1 MIRKRETLFIFE
13 GKNLKKNSMLELVN
27 HEGPNLKANFNR
39 ETGFFEIYD
48 QFDEKIYMLNPERM
62 GAWLE
67 GEFAMID
74 SEGNEWFYTQQ
85 SEDARV
91 SMEDL
96 IYYLIQK

>member
-1 MIRKRETLFIFE
+1 
-13 GKNLKKNSMLELVN
+13 
-27 HEGPNLKANFNR
+27 
-39 ETGFFEIYD
+39 
-48 QFDEKIYMLNPERM
+48 MLNPERM

-74 SEGNEWFYTQQ
+74 SEGKEWFYTQQ